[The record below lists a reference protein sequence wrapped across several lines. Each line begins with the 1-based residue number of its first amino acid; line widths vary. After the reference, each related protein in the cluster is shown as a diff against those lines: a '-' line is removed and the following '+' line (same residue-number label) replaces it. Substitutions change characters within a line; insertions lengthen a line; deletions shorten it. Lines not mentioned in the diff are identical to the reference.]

1 VNNQGPRPIMLVL
14 LTLGAIV
21 AGILIARFTGVGF

>member
-1 VNNQGPRPIMLVL
+1 MTWFVVWGVL

-21 AGILIARFTGVGF
+21 AGTLLYFMDKELR